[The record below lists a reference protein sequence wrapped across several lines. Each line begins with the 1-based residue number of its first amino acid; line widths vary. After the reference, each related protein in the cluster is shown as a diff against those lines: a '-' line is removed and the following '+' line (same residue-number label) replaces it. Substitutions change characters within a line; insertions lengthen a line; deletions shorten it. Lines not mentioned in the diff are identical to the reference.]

1 MTSQIQNLEELE
13 RTLGLNPQDTT
24 TTTVLSPRT
33 TTPTGS
39 NSANKANFDLESLTS
54 TSDLADSVSVS
65 EDSDSLNFS
74 TELTR
79 ESFQLNN
86 FTDPTS
92 FLLKH
97 YKFWSLDDLL
107 QSLQSLTSEIDT
119 ELINLINSNYLNFI
133 KLGNSIDGSFDLI
146 QNLKV
151 DLNGYI
157 KSLETQNEKKID
169 CDLQVVDQLVE
180 YKSKLLDYR
189 RLIQLIIS
197 LSTQI
202 EVFVSRCELSKRVE
216 EFDLNRLK
224 ELLSLYLNVLGSYR
238 VLVGKFDGV
247 VELNRFEILISLVK
261 KFAYLKLEFKSI
273 LNEFLK
279 NHVNELTSAE
289 KFEVMK
295 MISIL

>member
-1 MTSQIQNLEELE
+1 MASQIQNLEELE
-13 RTLGLNPQDTT
+13 RTLGLNPRDTT
-24 TTTVLSPRT
+24 TMALLSP

-39 NSANKANFDLESLTS
+39 NSANRANFDLESLTS
-54 TSDLADSVSVS
+54 SSDLADSDSIS
-65 EDSDSLNFS
+65 DSDSLNFS

-86 FTDPTS
+86 FNDPTS

-107 QSLQSLTSEIDT
+107 QSLQSLTSDIDT

-157 KSLETQNEKKID
+157 KSLETQNEKKINT
-169 CDLQVVDQLVE
+169 DLQVVDQLID
-180 YKSKLLDYR
+180 YKSKLLNYR

-224 ELLSLYLNVLGSYR
+224 ELLSLYLNVLSSYR

-247 VELNRFEILISLVK
+247 MELNRFEILISLVK

-279 NHVNELTSAE
+279 NHVNELTGVE